1 MAKYFYCGM
10 LSTCWFIV
18 WCWQLSFLYSIHAV
32 NIIARGIWSDE
43 TTQYPNPQ
51 DSIGIIPCMYSKLS
65 HMNNTP
71 KDNACIVWDTDRIW
85 QGKIYCLIFI
95 QIKKIFFI
103 CLIISSWLA
112 SCACCFKKNYLIFL
126 ILSQW
131 LARSACCFPEN
142 LLNLPNH

>member
-1 MAKYFYCGM
+1 
-10 LSTCWFIV
+10 
-18 WCWQLSFLYSIHAV
+18 
-32 NIIARGIWSDE
+32 
-43 TTQYPNPQ
+43 
-51 DSIGIIPCMYSKLS
+51 MYSKLS

-131 LARSACCFPEN
+131 LARSACYFPEN